1 MNYEETYP
9 KTVSYNQ
16 YEELKQERDS
26 IQENYENIDFKF
38 EELKTALKEVV
49 EAKTEV
55 DRLDKLENFYEW
67 CKENQYEKKK
77 KI

>member
-38 EELKTALKEVV
+38 QELKTALKEVF

-67 CKENQYEKKK
+67 CKENQYV
-77 KI
+77 

>member
-26 IQENYENIDFKF
+26 IQENYENVDFKLK
-38 EELKTALKEVV
+38 ELKIALKEVF
-49 EAKTEV
+49 EAKTDV
-55 DRLDKLENFYEW
+55 DRLNKLEDFYEW
-67 CKENQYEKKK
+67 FKENQYV
-77 KI
+77 

>member
-38 EELKTALKEVV
+38 QELKIALKEVF

-67 CKENQYEKKK
+67 CKENQYV
-77 KI
+77 

>member
-26 IQENYENIDFKF
+26 MQENYENIDFKF
-38 EELKTALKEVV
+38 QELKIVLKEVF

-67 CKENQYEKKK
+67 CKENQYV
-77 KI
+77 

>member
-38 EELKTALKEVV
+38 QELKIALKEVF

-67 CKENQYEKKK
+67 CKEKQYV
-77 KI
+77 